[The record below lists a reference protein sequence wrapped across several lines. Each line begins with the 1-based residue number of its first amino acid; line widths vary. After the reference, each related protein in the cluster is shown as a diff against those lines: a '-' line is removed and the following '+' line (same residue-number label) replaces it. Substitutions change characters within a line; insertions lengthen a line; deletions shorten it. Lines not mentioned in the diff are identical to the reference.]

1 MTTATTATLLQA
13 ATPSTA
19 YTPPNPPPP
28 NLTDTQA
35 DVNGWI
41 PHAQTSIWKNS
52 AYASTATESLQ
63 YIPPT
68 APLKLNQS
76 YPEGR
81 TEECA
86 SINQILRRCRYG
98 NHGLLNYL
106 KKKRL
111 YIAFRDFSNL
121 YCFSMNVP
129 SRVLEKGKCMPGEG
143 GDLSG
148 VAAFF
153 FYMCSEPFTR
163 TVDTE

>member
-1 MTTATTATLLQA
+1 MSTNSSIQTRASRTFLPTRRKNGTGMFSTTTATTTTLVPA

-35 DVNGWI
+35 DVTGWI

-63 YIPPT
+63 YIPLKT
-68 APLKLNQS
+68 PLKLNQS
-76 YPEGR
+76 YPKGR

-98 NHGLLNYL
+98 NQGLRLRSGKISRFFFL
-106 KKKRL
+106 KKKTT
-111 YIAFRDFSNL
+111 L
-121 YCFSMNVP
+121 YCF
-129 SRVLEKGKCMPGEG
+129 
-143 GDLSG
+143 
-148 VAAFF
+148 
-153 FYMCSEPFTR
+153 
-163 TVDTE
+163 